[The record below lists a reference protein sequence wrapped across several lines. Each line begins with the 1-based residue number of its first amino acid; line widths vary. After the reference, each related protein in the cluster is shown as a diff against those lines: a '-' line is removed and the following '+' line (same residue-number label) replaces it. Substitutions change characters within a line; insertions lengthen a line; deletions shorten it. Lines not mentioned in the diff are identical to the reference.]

1 MAFFMRKKKTF
12 QFLTGRRHFTSGD
25 ARAYLFIHFIRT
37 QRQTLHMKTVKL
49 TRILSRK
56 YIYYRKNDYSKVVK
70 SISLSCV
77 QIWKEQFRS
86 INT

>member
-1 MAFFMRKKKTF
+1 MAFFMRNKKNHF
-12 QFLTGRRHFTSGD
+12 NSTGRRHFTSGD
-25 ARAYLFIHFIRT
+25 ARAYLFIHFIQT
-37 QRQTLHMKTVKL
+37 QRQTLHVSVKL

-56 YIYYRKNDYSKVVK
+56 YIYYRKNDDSKVVK